1 MISAITNFARLM
13 EQNIREQMKC
23 DEKKCGLIVGGVCI
37 NHQVELALKAAA
49 KVVSKLIKWLIE
61 PTK

>member
-1 MISAITNFARLM
+1 MEENIQKTMI
-13 EQNIREQMKC
+13 C
-23 DEKKCGLIVGGVCI
+23 DEQKCGLIVGGVCL
-37 NHQVELALKAAA
+37 NHQVELALKQAA